1 MPKDPSGTIVELDS
15 YLIAWCAGSLA
26 IAGVV
31 KGITGIGIP
40 MVSIALLSLAIS
52 VPQAVSL
59 LPVPILVANTWQAFR
74 GGRFKSS
81 LQRFRPLII
90 ALAFGMVIGAL
101 LLKHVDDR
109 VLQAIIGIA
118 VILFSITSLSTPEL
132 QVPAKVERPLGTL
145 AGGLGGV
152 LGGMSS
158 LFGPPILMFLVSL
171 RLPKDEFVAVIGT
184 VYLLGG
190 VFLLAALAGVRV
202 MGPQEVALS
211 ALATPPL
218 LAGMAL
224 GQWLRN
230 KISQEAFRAGLLVT
244 VMLIGASLLIRA
256 VL

>member
-1 MPKDPSGTIVELDS
+1 MSELDFL
-15 YLIAWCAGSLA
+15 LIAWCAGSLA
-26 IAGVV
+26 VAGVV
-31 KGITGIGIP
+31 KGVTGIGIP
-40 MVSIALLSLAIS
+40 MVSISLLSLAIS
-52 VPQAVSL
+52 VPQAVAL

-74 GGRFKSS
+74 GGRFRPS
-81 LQRFRPLII
+81 LQRFRPLVI
-90 ALAFGMVIGAL
+90 ALALGMVIGAL

-118 VILFSITSLSTPEL
+118 VMLFSITSLSTPEL
-132 QVPAKVERPLGTL
+132 RVSQKAERPLGAV
-145 AGGLGGV
+145 AGVLGGV

-171 RLPKDEFVAVIGT
+171 HLPKDEFVATIGT

-202 MGPQEVALS
+202 MGPEEVALS

-224 GQWLRN
+224 GQWLRD
-230 KISQEAFRAGLLVT
+230 KIGQEAFRRGLLVT
-244 VMLIGASLLIRA
+244 VMLIGASLLARA
-256 VL
+256 IV

>member
-1 MPKDPSGTIVELDS
+1 MELDAA
-15 YLIAWCAGSLA
+15 LIAWCAGSLA
-26 IAGVV
+26 VAGVV
-31 KGITGIGIP
+31 KGVTGIGIP

-52 VPQAVSL
+52 VPQAVAL

-81 LQRFRPLII
+81 VSRYRPLII
-90 ALAFGMVIGAL
+90 ALALGMVIGAL

-109 VLQAIIGIA
+109 VLQGIIGLA
-118 VILFSITSLSTPEL
+118 VMVFSITSMSTPEL
-132 QVPAKVERPLGTL
+132 RVPAGAEKWVGAV
-145 AGGLGGV
+145 AGALGGV

-171 RLPKDEFVAVIGT
+171 HLPKDEFVAVIGT

-190 VFLLAALAGVRV
+190 VFLLVALAGVRV
-202 MGPQEVALS
+202 MGPEEVALS

-224 GQWLRN
+224 GQWLRDR
-230 KISQEAFRAGLLVT
+230 ISQEAFRKGLLIT
-244 VMLIGASLLIRA
+244 VMLIGASLLLRA
-256 VL
+256 VF

>member
-1 MPKDPSGTIVELDS
+1 MIEFDP

-26 IAGVV
+26 VAGVV
-31 KGITGIGIP
+31 KGVVGIGIP

-52 VPQAVSL
+52 VPQAVAL

-81 LQRFRPLII
+81 LRRFRPLIV

-109 VLQAIIGIA
+109 VLQAVIGIA
-118 VILFSITSLSTPEL
+118 VMLFSITSLKVPEL
-132 QVPAKVERPLGTL
+132 RVPARAERWLGAV
-145 AGGLGGV
+145 AGAVGGV

-171 RLPKDEFVAVIGT
+171 HLSKDEFVAVIGT

-190 VFLLAALAGVRV
+190 VFLLAALVGVRV
-202 MGPQEVALS
+202 MGADEVTLS

-224 GQWLRN
+224 GQWLRD
-230 KISQEAFRAGLLVT
+230 KISQQVFRTGLLVT
-244 VMLIGASLLIRA
+244 VMLIGASLLLRA
-256 VL
+256 VF

>member
-1 MPKDPSGTIVELDS
+1 MMELDPT
-15 YLIAWCAGSLA
+15 LIAWCAGSLA
-26 IAGVV
+26 VAGVV
-31 KGITGIGIP
+31 KGVVGIGIP

-81 LQRFRPLII
+81 LRRFRPLIV

-109 VLQAIIGIA
+109 VLQAVIGIA
-118 VILFSITSLSTPEL
+118 VMLFSITSLNTPEL
-132 QVPAKVERPLGTL
+132 RVPARAERWLGAV
-145 AGGLGGV
+145 AGAGGGV

-171 RLPKDEFVAVIGT
+171 HLSKDEFVAVIGT

-202 MGPQEVALS
+202 MGPNEVALS

-224 GQWLRN
+224 GQWLRS
-230 KISQEAFRAGLLVT
+230 KISQEVFRTGLLVT
-244 VMLIGASLLIRA
+244 VLLIGASLLLRA
-256 VL
+256 IF

>member
-1 MPKDPSGTIVELDS
+1 MTEPDP

-26 IAGVV
+26 LAGVV
-31 KGITGIGIP
+31 KGVVGIGIP

-52 VPQAVSL
+52 VPQAVAL

-74 GGRFKSS
+74 GGRFISS
-81 LQRFRPLII
+81 LQRFRPLIV
-90 ALAFGMVIGAL
+90 ALGLGIMVGAL

-109 VLQAIIGIA
+109 VLQAVIGIA
-118 VILFSITSLSTPEL
+118 VMVFSITSLSTPEL
-132 QVPAKVERPLGTL
+132 RIPAGAERPLGAV
-145 AGGLGGV
+145 AGAVGGV

-171 RLPKDEFVAVIGT
+171 HIPKDEFVAIIGT

-202 MGPQEVALS
+202 MGPEEVALS

-224 GQWLRN
+224 GQWLRD
-230 KISQEAFRAGLLVT
+230 KISQKAFRTGLLVT
-244 VMLIGASLLIRA
+244 VMLIGTSLLLRA